1 MKVIYHSK
9 RTKRSVYLKDNGV
22 VVKTGIQAIG
32 SQEADIQRR
41 AHAIGI
47 APKVFTANKD
57 SIEMEFVG
65 GWSLNEYLKMSGI
78 DKPRIVRLVKIA
90 ENTLYDN
97 CISHGDFTGD
107 NIRITPDGR
116 VVIIDYGSA
125 KLTGEPVL
133 PRLRHHYNFT

>member
-41 AHAIGI
+41 AHSIGI

-57 SIEMEFVG
+57 SIEMESTGVRGNMDKEPWLIRAKGCRPRFVCR
-65 GWSLNEYLKMSGI
+65 ECQDAEKTAR
-78 DKPRIVRLVKIA
+78 DKKPA
-90 ENTLYDN
+90 
-97 CISHGDFTGD
+97 
-107 NIRITPDGR
+107 
-116 VVIIDYGSA
+116 
-125 KLTGEPVL
+125 
-133 PRLRHHYNFT
+133 